1 MTDNKQEPTF
11 ELHSWFDGGDIFFRP
26 RDKKRFADA
35 LDAVVE
41 DDLGVAIIGSNE
53 TVIDHYSR
61 MLIAR
66 LRKLER
72 FSVDVFLPVT
82 TDSLLIRFN
91 DMLSEMSLEQA
102 AAPPSPEQPVRCLVI
117 NDARVINDDQWAL
130 LVRLLGDFPGVNAR
144 LILVIN
150 KSGWPGHEKLLQSLG
165 KRMHRWPTQAPAL
178 EEARQLLIAAE
189 ESGYQIEVE
198 ALLVDA
204 GMGTLVGSRH
214 NDDNNEPL
222 DPDLPELPEL
232 NVDVLLGVTAEDE
245 ESPAADYAHGSEESP
260 KGRRTWLVIMLITL
274 SLALSLLVIS
284 WLYPNS
290 LSATDS
296 TGQNADIE
304 GGSSET
310 LTLPKYR
317 IESIP
322 VPTEEQLEA
331 KQLDQ
336 EKVAQEKAAAEQKDA
351 ESTLQI
357 ESLDNSSA
365 SEPPSADLAVTDE
378 PVVEELVVDEPVA
391 EESLTEEAVL
401 EKPAAEELSAE
412 AAITDVAVTDLMRA
426 AQVLSSA
433 PPNAYF
439 VQHIVL
445 SSELAAKAYVSRYPI
460 LGDAAVVPLRLSQ
473 KNAYGVVS
481 GPFTTRAAAALFT
494 QDSAVPD
501 DYWIRSAAQL
511 QAILRR

>member
-1 MTDNKQEPTF
+1 MADNKQEPTF

-26 RDKKRFADA
+26 KDKKRLADA

-61 MLIAR
+61 MLIAG

-150 KSGWPGHEKLLQSLG
+150 KLGWPGHEKLLQSLG
-165 KRMHRWPTQAPAL
+165 KRMHRWPTQAPAI
-178 EEARQLLIAAE
+178 EEARQLLLAAE
-189 ESGYQIEVE
+189 ESGYQTEVE

-204 GMGTLVGSRH
+204 GMGTLVASRH

-222 DPDLPELPEL
+222 DPDLPDLPDL

-245 ESPAADYAHGSEESP
+245 ESSAAGYAHGREESS

-296 TGQNADIE
+296 TSQKANIE

-336 EKVAQEKAAAEQKDA
+336 EKVAQETAAAEQKDA

-365 SEPPSADLAVTDE
+365 SQPPSADLAVTDE
-378 PVVEELVVDEPVA
+378 PVVDEPVVDE
-391 EESLTEEAVL
+391 SLMEDSVL
-401 EKPAAEELSAE
+401 EKPAAGGLSAE
-412 AAITDVAVTDLMRA
+412 AAIADVAVTDLMRA

>member
-1 MTDNKQEPTF
+1 MPDNKKEPTF
-11 ELHSWFDGGDIFFRP
+11 ELHSWFDSGDIFFRP
-26 RDKKRFADA
+26 KDKKRFADA

-61 MLIAR
+61 MLIAG

-72 FSVDVFLPVT
+72 FSVDVFLPIT

-165 KRMHRWPTQAPAL
+165 KRMHRWPTQAPAI

-189 ESGYQIEVE
+189 ESGYQTEVE

-204 GMGTLVGSRH
+204 GMGTLVASRH

-222 DPDLPELPEL
+222 DPDLPDLPDL

-245 ESPAADYAHGSEESP
+245 ESSAAGYAHGSEESS

-296 TGQNADIE
+296 TSQKANIE

-336 EKVAQEKAAAEQKDA
+336 EKVAQETAAAEQKDA
-351 ESTLQI
+351 ESNLQI

-365 SEPPSADLAVTDE
+365 SQPPSADLAVTDE
-378 PVVEELVVDEPVA
+378 PVVDEPVVDEPVV
-391 EESLTEEAVL
+391 EESLTEDSVL
-401 EKPAAEELSAE
+401 EKPAAEGLSAE
-412 AAITDVAVTDLMRA
+412 AAIADVAVTDLMRA

>member
-222 DPDLPELPEL
+222 DPDLPDLPEL

-290 LSATDS
+290 LSAT
-296 TGQNADIE
+296 E
-304 GGSSET
+304 
-310 LTLPKYR
+310 PKYR

-336 EKVAQEKAAAEQKDA
+336 EKVAQEKAVVEQKDA

-378 PVVEELVVDEPVA
+378 PVVDEPVA
-391 EESLTEEAVL
+391 EGSLTEEAVL

-412 AAITDVAVTDLMRA
+412 AAIIEVAVTDLMRA

-445 SSELAAKAYVSRYPI
+445 SSELAAKAYVGRYPI

-473 KNAYGVVS
+473 NNAYGAVS

>member
-1 MTDNKQEPTF
+1 
-11 ELHSWFDGGDIFFRP
+11 
-26 RDKKRFADA
+26 
-35 LDAVVE
+35 
-41 DDLGVAIIGSNE
+41 
-53 TVIDHYSR
+53 
-61 MLIAR
+61 
-66 LRKLER
+66 
-72 FSVDVFLPVT
+72 
-82 TDSLLIRFN
+82 
-91 DMLSEMSLEQA
+91 
-102 AAPPSPEQPVRCLVI
+102 
-117 NDARVINDDQWAL
+117 
-130 LVRLLGDFPGVNAR
+130 
-144 LILVIN
+144 
-150 KSGWPGHEKLLQSLG
+150 LG

-222 DPDLPELPEL
+222 DPDLPDLPEL

-290 LSATDS
+290 LSAT
-296 TGQNADIE
+296 E
-304 GGSSET
+304 
-310 LTLPKYR
+310 PKYR

-336 EKVAQEKAAAEQKDA
+336 EKVAQEKAVVEQKDA

-378 PVVEELVVDEPVA
+378 PVVDEPVA
-391 EESLTEEAVL
+391 EGSLTEEAVL

-412 AAITDVAVTDLMRA
+412 AAIIEVAVTDLMRA

-445 SSELAAKAYVSRYPI
+445 SSELAAKAYVGRYPI

-473 KNAYGVVS
+473 NNAYGAVS

>member
-102 AAPPSPEQPVRCLVI
+102 AAPPSVEQPVRCLVI

-150 KSGWPGHEKLLQSLG
+150 KSGWSGHEKLLQSLG
-165 KRMHRWPTQAPAL
+165 KRMHRWPTQAPAI

-189 ESGYQIEVE
+189 ESGYQTEVE
-198 ALLVDA
+198 ALLGDA
-204 GMGTLVGSRH
+204 GMGTLVASRN

-222 DPDLPELPEL
+222 DPDLPDLPEL
-232 NVDVLLGVTAEDE
+232 NVDVLLGVNAEDE
-245 ESPAADYAHGSEESP
+245 ESPAAGYAHGSEEGP
-260 KGRRTWLVIMLITL
+260 MGRRTWLAIILITL

-284 WLYPNS
+284 WLYPSS
-290 LSATDS
+290 LSDTDANRQKS
-296 TGQNADIE
+296 DIE

-310 LTLPKYR
+310 LTPPKYG

-322 VPTEEQLEA
+322 VPTEDQLEA

-357 ESLDNSSA
+357 ESLDQSSA

-378 PVVEELVVDEPVA
+378 PAVDEPLGEDAVP
-391 EESLTEEAVL
+391 EE
-401 EKPAAEELSAE
+401 PAAEGLSVD
-412 AAITDVAVTDLMRA
+412 AAIIEVAVTDLMRA
-426 AQVLSSA
+426 AQDLSSA

-439 VQHIVL
+439 VQHYVL
-445 SSELAAKAYVSRYPI
+445 SSELAAKAYVGRYPI

-473 KNAYGVVS
+473 NNAYGVVS

>member
-1 MTDNKQEPTF
+1 MADNKQEPTF

-26 RDKKRFADA
+26 KDKKRFADA

-102 AAPPSPEQPVRCLVI
+102 AAPPSAEQPVRCLVI

-165 KRMHRWPTQAPAL
+165 KRMHRWPTQAPAI

-222 DPDLPELPEL
+222 DPDLPDLPEL

-290 LSATDS
+290 LSATDATS
-296 TGQNADIE
+296 QNADIE

-351 ESTLQI
+351 ESTLQK

-365 SEPPSADLAVTDE
+365 SEPPSADLAVTG
-378 PVVEELVVDEPVA
+378 EPVA

-445 SSELAAKAYVSRYPI
+445 SSELAAKAYVGRYPI

-473 KNAYGVVS
+473 NNAYGVVS

>member
-150 KSGWPGHEKLLQSLG
+150 KLGWPGHEKLLQSLG
-165 KRMHRWPTQAPAL
+165 KRMHRWPTQAPAI

-189 ESGYQIEVE
+189 ESGYQTEVE

-204 GMGTLVGSRH
+204 GMGTLVASRH

-222 DPDLPELPEL
+222 DPDLPDLPDL

-245 ESPAADYAHGSEESP
+245 ESSAAGYAHGSEESS

-296 TGQNADIE
+296 TSQKANIE

-336 EKVAQEKAAAEQKDA
+336 EKVAQETAAAEQKDA

-365 SEPPSADLAVTDE
+365 SQPPSADLAVTDE
-378 PVVEELVVDEPVA
+378 PVVEE
-391 EESLTEEAVL
+391 SLTEDSVL
-401 EKPAAEELSAE
+401 EKPAAEGLSAE
-412 AAITDVAVTDLMRA
+412 AAIADVAVTDLMRA

>member
-102 AAPPSPEQPVRCLVI
+102 AAPPSAEQPVRCLVI

-150 KSGWPGHEKLLQSLG
+150 KSGWSGHEKLLQSLG
-165 KRMHRWPTQAPAL
+165 KRMHRWPTQAPAI

-189 ESGYQIEVE
+189 ESGYQTEVE
-198 ALLVDA
+198 ALLGDA
-204 GMGTLVGSRH
+204 GMGTLVASRN

-222 DPDLPELPEL
+222 DPDLPDLPDL

-245 ESPAADYAHGSEESP
+245 ESSAAGYAHGSEESS

-296 TGQNADIE
+296 TSQKANIE

-336 EKVAQEKAAAEQKDA
+336 EKVAQETAAAEQKDA

-365 SEPPSADLAVTDE
+365 SQPPSADLAVTDE
-378 PVVEELVVDEPVA
+378 PVVDEPVV
-391 EESLTEEAVL
+391 EESLTEDSVL
-401 EKPAAEELSAE
+401 EKPAAEGLSAE
-412 AAITDVAVTDLMRA
+412 AAIADVAVTDLMRA

-433 PPNAYF
+433 SPNAYF

>member
-102 AAPPSPEQPVRCLVI
+102 AAPPSAEQPVRCLVI

-150 KSGWPGHEKLLQSLG
+150 KSGWSGHEKLLQSLG
-165 KRMHRWPTQAPAL
+165 KRMHRWPTQAPAI

-189 ESGYQIEVE
+189 ESGYQTEVE
-198 ALLVDA
+198 ALLGDA
-204 GMGTLVGSRH
+204 GMGTLVASRH

-222 DPDLPELPEL
+222 DPDLPDLPDL

-245 ESPAADYAHGSEESP
+245 ESSAAGYAHGSEESS

-296 TGQNADIE
+296 TSQKANIE
-304 GGSSET
+304 GASSET

-331 KQLDQ
+331 RQLDQ
-336 EKVAQEKAAAEQKDA
+336 EKVAQETAAAEQKDA

-357 ESLDNSSA
+357 ESQDNSSA
-365 SEPPSADLAVTDE
+365 SQLPSADLAVTDE
-378 PVVEELVVDEPVA
+378 PVVDEPVV
-391 EESLTEEAVL
+391 EESVNGRFRPREAR
-401 EKPAAEELSAE
+401 S
-412 AAITDVAVTDLMRA
+412 RG
-426 AQVLSSA
+426 AQRRSS
-433 PPNAYF
+433 
-439 VQHIVL
+439 HC
-445 SSELAAKAYVSRYPI
+445 R
-460 LGDAAVVPLRLSQ
+460 R
-473 KNAYGVVS
+473 
-481 GPFTTRAAAALFT
+481 
-494 QDSAVPD
+494 
-501 DYWIRSAAQL
+501 RSH
-511 QAILRR
+511 

>member
-1 MTDNKQEPTF
+1 MADNKQEPTF

-26 RDKKRFADA
+26 KDKKRFADA

-102 AAPPSPEQPVRCLVI
+102 AAPPSAEQPVRCLVI

-165 KRMHRWPTQAPAL
+165 KRMHRWPTQAPAI

-189 ESGYQIEVE
+189 ESGYQTEVE

-204 GMGTLVGSRH
+204 GMGTLVASRH

-222 DPDLPELPEL
+222 DPDLPDLPDL

-245 ESPAADYAHGSEESP
+245 ESSAAGYAHGSEESS

-296 TGQNADIE
+296 TSQKANIE

-336 EKVAQEKAAAEQKDA
+336 EKVAQETAAAEQKDA
-351 ESTLQI
+351 ESNLQI

-365 SEPPSADLAVTDE
+365 SQPPSADLAVTDE
-378 PVVEELVVDEPVA
+378 PVVDEPVV
-391 EESLTEEAVL
+391 EESLTEDSVL
-401 EKPAAEELSAE
+401 EKPAAEGLSAE
-412 AAITDVAVTDLMRA
+412 AAIADVAVTDLMRA

-473 KNAYGVVS
+473 KKAYGVVS

>member
-1 MTDNKQEPTF
+1 MVDNKQEPTF

-26 RDKKRFADA
+26 KDKKRFADA
-35 LDAVVE
+35 IDAVVE

-61 MLIAR
+61 MLISR

-102 AAPPSPEQPVRCLVI
+102 AAPPSAEQPVRCLVI

-165 KRMHRWPTQAPAL
+165 KRMHRWPTQAPAI

-222 DPDLPELPEL
+222 DPDLPDLPDL

-245 ESPAADYAHGSEESP
+245 ESPAAGYAHGSEESP

-296 TGQNADIE
+296 TSQNADIE

-391 EESLTEEAVL
+391 EESLMEEAVL

-412 AAITDVAVTDLMRA
+412 AAITDVAVTDLMLA

>member
-1 MTDNKQEPTF
+1 MADNKQEPTF

-26 RDKKRFADA
+26 KDKKRLADA

-150 KSGWPGHEKLLQSLG
+150 KLGWPGHEKLLQSLG
-165 KRMHRWPTQAPAL
+165 KRMHRWPTQAPAI

-189 ESGYQIEVE
+189 ESGYQTEVE

-204 GMGTLVGSRH
+204 GMGTLVASRH

-222 DPDLPELPEL
+222 DPDLPDLPDL

-245 ESPAADYAHGSEESP
+245 ESSAAGYAHGSEESS

-296 TGQNADIE
+296 TSQKANIE
-304 GGSSET
+304 GASSET

-336 EKVAQEKAAAEQKDA
+336 EKVAQEKVAQETAAAEQKDA

-365 SEPPSADLAVTDE
+365 SQPPSADLAVTDE
-378 PVVEELVVDEPVA
+378 PVVDEPVV
-391 EESLTEEAVL
+391 EESLTEDSVL
-401 EKPAAEELSAE
+401 EKPAAEGLSAE
-412 AAITDVAVTDLMRA
+412 AAIADVAVTDLMRA

-433 PPNAYF
+433 SPNAYF

>member
-1 MTDNKQEPTF
+1 MADNKQEPTF

-26 RDKKRFADA
+26 KDKKRFADA

-102 AAPPSPEQPVRCLVI
+102 AAPPSAEQPVRCLVI

-150 KSGWPGHEKLLQSLG
+150 KSGWSGHEKLLQSLG
-165 KRMHRWPTQAPAL
+165 KRMHRWPTQAPAI

-296 TGQNADIE
+296 TSQNADIE

-310 LTLPKYR
+310 LTVPKYR

-322 VPTEEQLEA
+322 VPTEEQL
-331 KQLDQ
+331 DQ
-336 EKVAQEKAAAEQKDA
+336 EKVAQEKAVVEQKDA

-378 PVVEELVVDEPVA
+378 PVVDEPVVDEPVA
-391 EESLTEEAVL
+391 EGSLTEEAVL

-412 AAITDVAVTDLMRA
+412 AAIIEVAVTDLMRA

-445 SSELAAKAYVSRYPI
+445 SSELAAKAYVGRYPI

-473 KNAYGVVS
+473 NNAYGVVS

>member
-1 MTDNKQEPTF
+1 
-11 ELHSWFDGGDIFFRP
+11 
-26 RDKKRFADA
+26 
-35 LDAVVE
+35 
-41 DDLGVAIIGSNE
+41 
-53 TVIDHYSR
+53 
-61 MLIAR
+61 
-66 LRKLER
+66 
-72 FSVDVFLPVT
+72 
-82 TDSLLIRFN
+82 
-91 DMLSEMSLEQA
+91 
-102 AAPPSPEQPVRCLVI
+102 
-117 NDARVINDDQWAL
+117 
-130 LVRLLGDFPGVNAR
+130 
-144 LILVIN
+144 
-150 KSGWPGHEKLLQSLG
+150 
-165 KRMHRWPTQAPAL
+165 
-178 EEARQLLIAAE
+178 
-189 ESGYQIEVE
+189 
-198 ALLVDA
+198 
-204 GMGTLVGSRH
+204 
-214 NDDNNEPL
+214 
-222 DPDLPELPEL
+222 
-232 NVDVLLGVTAEDE
+232 
-245 ESPAADYAHGSEESP
+245 
-260 KGRRTWLVIMLITL
+260 MLITL

-296 TGQNADIE
+296 TSQKANIE

-336 EKVAQEKAAAEQKDA
+336 EKVAQETAAAEQKDA
-351 ESTLQI
+351 ESNLQI

-365 SEPPSADLAVTDE
+365 SQPPSADLAVTDE
-378 PVVEELVVDEPVA
+378 PVVDEPVV
-391 EESLTEEAVL
+391 EESLTEDSVL
-401 EKPAAEELSAE
+401 EKPAAEGLSAE
-412 AAITDVAVTDLMRA
+412 AAIADVAVTDLMRA

>member
-1 MTDNKQEPTF
+1 M
-11 ELHSWFDGGDIFFRP
+11 
-26 RDKKRFADA
+26 
-35 LDAVVE
+35 
-41 DDLGVAIIGSNE
+41 
-53 TVIDHYSR
+53 
-61 MLIAR
+61 
-66 LRKLER
+66 
-72 FSVDVFLPVT
+72 
-82 TDSLLIRFN
+82 
-91 DMLSEMSLEQA
+91 SE
-102 AAPPSPEQPVRCLVI
+102 V
-117 NDARVINDDQWAL
+117 
-130 LVRLLGDFPGVNAR
+130 
-144 LILVIN
+144 
-150 KSGWPGHEKLLQSLG
+150 
-165 KRMHRWPTQAPAL
+165 
-178 EEARQLLIAAE
+178 
-189 ESGYQIEVE
+189 
-198 ALLVDA
+198 
-204 GMGTLVGSRH
+204 
-214 NDDNNEPL
+214 
-222 DPDLPELPEL
+222 
-232 NVDVLLGVTAEDE
+232 
-245 ESPAADYAHGSEESP
+245 
-260 KGRRTWLVIMLITL
+260 
-274 SLALSLLVIS
+274 
-284 WLYPNS
+284 
-290 LSATDS
+290 SAT
-296 TGQNADIE
+296 N
-304 GGSSET
+304 
-310 LTLPKYR
+310 
-317 IESIP
+317 
-322 VPTEEQLEA
+322 A

-336 EKVAQEKAAAEQKDA
+336 EKVTQEKAAAEQKDA

-460 LGDAAVVPLRLSQ
+460 LGDAAVVPLRLSK

>member
-1 MTDNKQEPTF
+1 MPDNKKEPTF
-11 ELHSWFDGGDIFFRP
+11 ELHSWFDSGDIFFRP
-26 RDKKRFADA
+26 KDKKRFADA

-41 DDLGVAIIGSNE
+41 DELGVAIIGSNE

-72 FSVDVFLPVT
+72 FSVDVFLPIT

-150 KSGWPGHEKLLQSLG
+150 KLGWPGHEKLLKSLG
-165 KRMHRWPTQAPAL
+165 KRMHRWPTQAPAI
-178 EEARQLLIAAE
+178 EEARQLLTAAE
-189 ESGYQIEVE
+189 ESGYQIEAE

-204 GMGTLVGSRH
+204 GMGTLVASRH
-214 NDDNNEPL
+214 NDDNHEPL
-222 DPDLPELPEL
+222 DPDLPDLPDL

-245 ESPAADYAHGSEESP
+245 ESPAAGYAHGSEEGP
-260 KGRRTWLVIMLITL
+260 NDRRPWLVIMLITL
-274 SLALSLLVIS
+274 SLALSLLVLS

-296 TGQNADIE
+296 SSQKATIE
-304 GGSSET
+304 GGSIET
-310 LTLPKYR
+310 LTPPTYR

-331 KQLDQ
+331 KQLAQ
-336 EKVAQEKAAAEQKDA
+336 EKVAQEIVAQETAAAEQKDP

-357 ESLDNSSA
+357 ESLDKSSA
-365 SEPPSADLAVTDE
+365 SQPLSVDLAVTGE
-378 PVVEELVVDEPVA
+378 PVIDQPLREE
-391 EESLTEEAVL
+391 TVL
-401 EKPAAEELSAE
+401 ERPAADGLSPE
-412 AAITDVAVTDLMRA
+412 ATIADVAVTDLMRA

-460 LGDAAVVPLRLSQ
+460 LGEAAVVPLRLSQ

>member
-1 MTDNKQEPTF
+1 M
-11 ELHSWFDGGDIFFRP
+11 
-26 RDKKRFADA
+26 
-35 LDAVVE
+35 
-41 DDLGVAIIGSNE
+41 
-53 TVIDHYSR
+53 
-61 MLIAR
+61 
-66 LRKLER
+66 
-72 FSVDVFLPVT
+72 
-82 TDSLLIRFN
+82 
-91 DMLSEMSLEQA
+91 
-102 AAPPSPEQPVRCLVI
+102 
-117 NDARVINDDQWAL
+117 
-130 LVRLLGDFPGVNAR
+130 
-144 LILVIN
+144 
-150 KSGWPGHEKLLQSLG
+150 
-165 KRMHRWPTQAPAL
+165 
-178 EEARQLLIAAE
+178 
-189 ESGYQIEVE
+189 
-198 ALLVDA
+198 
-204 GMGTLVGSRH
+204 
-214 NDDNNEPL
+214 
-222 DPDLPELPEL
+222 
-232 NVDVLLGVTAEDE
+232 
-245 ESPAADYAHGSEESP
+245 
-260 KGRRTWLVIMLITL
+260 
-274 SLALSLLVIS
+274 
-284 WLYPNS
+284 
-290 LSATDS
+290 
-296 TGQNADIE
+296 
-304 GGSSET
+304 
-310 LTLPKYR
+310 
-317 IESIP
+317 
-322 VPTEEQLEA
+322 PTEEQLEA

-336 EKVAQEKAAAEQKDA
+336 EKVTQEKAAAEQKDA

-357 ESLDNSSA
+357 KSLDNSSA

>member
-102 AAPPSPEQPVRCLVI
+102 AAPPSAEQPVRCLVI

-222 DPDLPELPEL
+222 DPDLPDLPEL

-296 TGQNADIE
+296 TSQNADIE

-310 LTLPKYR
+310 LTVPKYR

-336 EKVAQEKAAAEQKDA
+336 EKVAQEKAVVEQKDA

-365 SEPPSADLAVTDE
+365 SEPPSADLAMTDE
-378 PVVEELVVDEPVA
+378 PAVDEPLGEDAVP
-391 EESLTEEAVL
+391 EE
-401 EKPAAEELSAE
+401 PAAEELSAE
-412 AAITDVAVTDLMRA
+412 VAIIEVAVTDLMRA

-433 PPNAYF
+433 SPTAYF

-445 SSELAAKAYVSRYPI
+445 SSELAAKAYVGRYPI

-473 KNAYGVVS
+473 NNAYGVVS